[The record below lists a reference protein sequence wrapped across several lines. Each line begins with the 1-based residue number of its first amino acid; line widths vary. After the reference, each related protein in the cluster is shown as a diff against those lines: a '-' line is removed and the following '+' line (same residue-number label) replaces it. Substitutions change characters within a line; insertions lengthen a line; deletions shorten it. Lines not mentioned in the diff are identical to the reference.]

1 MITDVGK
8 EIISK
13 YLLGQTPAYAT
24 HISIG
29 CGAVPLD
36 ANDSPPSPTTLA
48 EKTRMDFEMTRVP
61 IT

>member
-36 ANDSPPSPTTLA
+36 ANDPPHPLQL
-48 EKTRMDFEMTRVP
+48 
-61 IT
+61 